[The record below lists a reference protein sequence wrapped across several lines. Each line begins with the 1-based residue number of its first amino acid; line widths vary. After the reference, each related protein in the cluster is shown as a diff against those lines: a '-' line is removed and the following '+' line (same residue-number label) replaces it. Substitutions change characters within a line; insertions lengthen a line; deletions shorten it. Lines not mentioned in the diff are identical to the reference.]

1 MGSALIEFLA
11 ALVEAALP
19 PANAKLRW
27 ILSLIGLMVLVAL
40 LYLAI
45 A

>member
-19 PANAKLRW
+19 PSNAKLRW
-27 ILSLIGLMVLVAL
+27 ILALIGLLVLTAL
-40 LYLAI
+40 LYLALD
-45 A
+45 